1 MQDGSHRRKTSGV
14 SLMIFAGSLALSA
27 GSLDAFSYKLG
38 GFADQS
44 AFIGF
49 NNSKIDRT
57 KGIYPTQ
64 RYATIAGYLGL
75 DLDFSPKDSPHTI
88 KTKIGGIVGGVL
100 YDGTK
105 NSIEGSAVNDFFG
118 YYNGFWDGDLNLLD
132 TDVDPAF
139 ISHNKK
145 INNAM
150 LNNNNR
156 YYVFSDA
163 YIEYNYKNY
172 FGFKGGRY
180 KSGME
185 YRSGWTQGFEVYGG
199 GKDFRLTWFSSWGRA
214 FAYGSYI
221 QDWYAA
227 RPTMSGNYTKNA
239 QGGWD
244 AHGHEILLGTHAVQ
258 FNYSRHKLQLEGF
271 FYFSPKIFNAP
282 GFKVVW
288 DSNPNFAG
296 RGFRSQTTLL
306 AFFPIYYPWM
316 LVNSKGAR
324 KYAFNTPTTHTG
336 QSLAIK
342 QRFDFD
348 EFFVV
353 GTFFKNFQNPNYKV
367 GNMGNPAGVL
377 SGGNSIYA
385 GGYGTALKADA
396 VTGNFGY
403 GGKHFKDTFTWEMQW
418 QWSSAPVSYDGR
430 VTLLLGYT
438 FNKILSAT
446 ITLAYFGMHTN
457 KGYQAGWN
465 KPCVSSPTLYCGG
478 GYQDRSSLT
487 TSLVATF

>member
-1 MQDGSHRRKTSGV
+1 MQDGSCGQTTSRV
-14 SLMIFAGSLALSA
+14 SAVVFVGSLALGA
-27 GSLDAFSYKLG
+27 GSLDAFALSNAYKDIFAYKLG

-49 NNSKIDRT
+49 NNSKIDRN

-64 RYATIAGYLGL
+64 SFATIVGYLGL
-75 DLDFSPKDSPHTI
+75 DLNFLPKSPSHKI
-88 KTKIGGIVGGVL
+88 KVKFGGAVGGVL

-105 NSIEGSAVNDFFG
+105 NSSEGSVVSDFFG
-118 YYNGFWDGDLNLLD
+118 YYDGFMGGYVNVLD
-132 TDVDPAF
+132 DDSIPV
-139 ISHNKK
+139 K
-145 INNAM
+145 NAKYR
-150 LNNNNR
+150 NAVRN
-156 YYVFSDA
+156 YIFSDA
-163 YIEYNYKNY
+163 YIEYDYKNH

-180 KSGME
+180 KSKME

-199 GKDFRLTWFSSWGRA
+199 GRDFRLTWFSSWGRA

-227 RPTMSGNYTKNA
+227 RPTFSGNYTKNSS
-239 QGGWD
+239 GGYD
-244 AHGHEILLGTHAVQ
+244 KHGYPILLGTHALQ
-258 FNYSRHKLQLEGF
+258 LNYSRHKFQLEGF

-282 GFKVVW
+282 GFKVGW
-288 DSNPNFAG
+288 DSNPNFSG

-316 LVNSKGAR
+316 IVKSDGSPV
-324 KYAFNTPTTHTG
+324 YAFDTPATRTG
-336 QSLAIK
+336 QSLVIK
-342 QRFDFD
+342 QRFDFN
-348 EFFVV
+348 EFFIV
-353 GTFFKNFQNPNYKV
+353 GTFLKNFQNPNFKI

-377 SGGNSIYA
+377 TGDNSIYA
-385 GGYGTALKADA
+385 GNWSTSIKADA

-403 GGKHFKDTFTWEMQW
+403 GGKHFKDTFNWEMQW
-418 QWSSAPVSYDGR
+418 QWSSSPVSHDGR

-446 ITLAYFGMHTN
+446 VTLAYFGIHTN
-457 KGYQAGWN
+457 KGYQAGLN
-465 KPCVSSPTLYCGG
+465 APCKTGCQG